1 MKRILSVL
9 SLLFIAQSIFAQ
21 EVKITGKLINFK
33 SNGNDT
39 ACLKIN
45 SSMNN
50 PIVLK
55 SAISKKGE
63 FKFTYTENATNYC
76 ELYFLANSSN
86 PDLNS
91 EEKLPLFLSSG
102 ELVSIS
108 AEASRLNE
116 TAVVTGSTQTDAMQ
130 KNVRTLQAYM
140 NEAQVLKK
148 RYEFQVDSLEKRKND
163 QLANAIRRN
172 PNMLSNLS
180 VISVL
185 PMETYSDVYQLLDS
199 ALMATYP
206 NNDFVRDY
214 HEQMRKMMVLREG
227 MVIDDIILADA
238 SGKMKNLESLR
249 GNVVLIDF
257 WASWCRPCRMEIP
270 NFKKLYESYHSS
282 GFDIFSVSV
291 DNDMFA
297 WRTALEQEKMPWIN
311 VRDDQ
316 KIYSNK
322 YNVSSIPFTILIDKE
337 GKIIAKGLRGPELD
351 KAIGKALGKQ

>member
-21 EVKITGKLINFK
+21 EVKITGKITNYNSQDNDSITLQINT
-33 SNGNDT
+33 SMGNSIQ
-39 ACLKIN
+39 LR
-45 SSMNN
+45 
-50 PIVLK
+50 
-55 SAISKKGE
+55 SAVSKKGA
-63 FKFTYTENATNYC
+63 FSFVYTENATNYC
-76 ELYFLANSSN
+76 ELFFT
-86 PDLNS
+86 PDD
-91 EEKLPLFLSSG
+91 KIPLFLTSG
-102 ELVSIS
+102 EQVSVT

-116 TAVVTGSTQTDAMQ
+116 TAVVVGSAQTDAMQ

-185 PMETYSDVYQLLDS
+185 PIETYSDVYQLLDS

>member
-1 MKRILSVL
+1 MKRIITF
-9 SLLFIAQSIFAQ
+9 SLLLLIAQSIFAQ
-21 EVKITGKLINFK
+21 EVKITGKITNYNSQDNDSITLQINT
-33 SNGNDT
+33 SMGNSIQ
-39 ACLKIN
+39 LR
-45 SSMNN
+45 
-50 PIVLK
+50 
-55 SAISKKGE
+55 SAVSKKGA
-63 FKFTYTENATNYC
+63 FSFVYTENTTNYC
-76 ELYFLANSSN
+76 ELFFT
-86 PDLNS
+86 PDD
-91 EEKLPLFLSSG
+91 KIPLFLTSG
-102 ELVSIS
+102 EQVSVT

-116 TAVVTGSTQTDAMQ
+116 TAVVVGSTQTDAMQ